1 MRWALWEER
10 NNRERAPVDMLHI
23 WVEWKGKEVQAPS
36 QLRSDLRGKEGGLLH
51 VQKRRFFIA
60 ELIGSVPFVLL
71 VKLHNYFHY
80 CNACRRI
87 IIVAIIACAMWLHF
101 ESENT
106 LEGTCFRTE
115 YKFQLKIQI
124 TILIYSGLKNQPNPK
139 TNNVQIPK
147 KYPHVITNLKSVTFE
162 TIFPDH
168 NCPQGFQALDGNIKG
183 RGFTNMNKI
192 LSSLRFCF
200 HKLFY

>member
-1 MRWALWEER
+1 MGIFTEITVYNHL
-10 NNRERAPVDMLHI
+10 
-23 WVEWKGKEVQAPS
+23 
-36 QLRSDLRGKEGGLLH
+36 
-51 VQKRRFFIA
+51 
-60 ELIGSVPFVLL
+60 
-71 VKLHNYFHY
+71 HY
-80 CNACRRI
+80 CNACRLI

-124 TILIYSGLKNQPNPK
+124 TILILFRFKKSTKSKNEK
-139 TNNVQIPK
+139 CSDSKFFFKK

-192 LSSLRFCF
+192 RSSLRFCF
-200 HKLFY
+200 HTGCPRKKVSFKIHLQGHQELSRAIIH